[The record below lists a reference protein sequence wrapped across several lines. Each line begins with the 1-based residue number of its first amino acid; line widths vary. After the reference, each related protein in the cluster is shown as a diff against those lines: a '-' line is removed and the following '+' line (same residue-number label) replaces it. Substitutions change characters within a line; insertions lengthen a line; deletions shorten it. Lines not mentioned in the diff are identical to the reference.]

1 MKIKSQTLILLTFT
15 AVSAMF
21 TQCTSTTEN
30 PLLKPYDTPFGVPPF
45 DKIRV
50 EHFEPAIAEG
60 MRQNLAEVQAIID
73 CPDAPTFDN
82 VILPLDNS
90 GILLGS
96 VLGILNNIDAAN
108 TNAGIQAVLKN
119 TASALAKHSDDIRM
133 NPALFAKVKAVYEGM
148 EANTDYTAEQRL
160 LIKRKYDGFVRGGAN
175 LNAEQQEQLR
185 AVNQEL
191 SMLALRFSENLLAEN
206 NNFQMVLESEDD
218 LVGLPESVR
227 AMAADDAAAKGFE
240 GKWLFNIYKTSLLPF
255 LTYSQRPDLRA
266 KLYSGYYMK
275 GDNNNANDN
284 KELIAKIVRLRQ
296 QRAEILGFPTHAHY
310 VLDVNMAKNPDA
322 VYNLLNQIW
331 PRALDLA
338 KAELADIK
346 ALAKAET
353 GSDNVQAADWWY
365 YSEKV
370 RKQRYDLDEEMIRP
384 YLSLD
389 AVKNGIFDLSGRL
402 YGITFKQ
409 LSNMPIYHP
418 EVQVYE
424 VLEADGKHLGL
435 LYLDFFPRESKSV
448 GAWCTSFRNQ
458 RYNADGTMQTPIVSI
473 VCNFTKPMGDT
484 PSLLTFDECETF
496 FHEFGHALHG
506 LFCNVPYVGLSGVPR
521 DFVELP
527 SQIMEHWAADPKFLK
542 LYALHYQT
550 GEPIPD
556 ELIEKM
562 AASGTF
568 NQGFRTTEL
577 MAASL
582 LDMDYHTLD
591 AAKANITNIGD
602 FERAAM
608 DKIGLIPEILPRY
621 RSTYFSHI
629 FSSVMGYSSGYYAY
643 TWSEVLDADAY
654 DAFVESGDIFSREV
668 AGRFRNCV
676 LSKGGS
682 KDVMQLYVDFRGK
695 EPGLEPYFKNRG
707 LNK

>member
-1 MKIKSQTLILLTFT
+1 MKRHTIILLTLT
-15 AVSAMF
+15 VSTML
-21 TQCTSTTEN
+21 TQCTSTPDN
-30 PLLKPYDTPFGVPPF
+30 PLLKPYNTPFGVPPF
-45 DKIRV
+45 DQIRV

-60 MRQNLAEVQAIID
+60 IRQNLAEVQAIID
-73 CPDAPTFDN
+73 CPDAPSFDN

-90 GILLGS
+90 GQLLGNVRE
-96 VLGILNNIDAAN
+96 VLDNIDAAN
-108 TNAGIQAVLKN
+108 TNVGIQGVLKN
-119 TASALAKHSDDIRM
+119 TASALAKHADDIRM
-133 NPALFAKVKAVYEGM
+133 NPALFAKVKAVYDAM
-148 EANTDYTAEQRL
+148 EANTVYTPEQRL
-160 LIKRKYDGFVRGGAN
+160 LIKKKYDAFVRGGAN
-175 LNAEQQEQLR
+175 LNPEQQEQLR
-185 AVNQEL
+185 SINQEL

-206 NNFQMVLESEDD
+206 NNFQMILESEDD

-227 AMAADDAAAKGFE
+227 AMAAADAAAKGFE

-284 KELIAKIVRLRQ
+284 KELIAKIVSLRQ
-296 QRAEILGFPTHAHY
+296 QRAQLLGFPTHAHY

-331 PRALDLA
+331 PRALSLA
-338 KAELADIK
+338 KQELADIK

-365 YSEKV
+365 YAEKV
-370 RKQRYDLDEEMIRP
+370 RKQRFDLDEEMIRP

-389 AVKNGIFDLSGRL
+389 AVKNGIFDLSNRL
-402 YGITFKQ
+402 YGISFKQ
-409 LSNMPIYHP
+409 LSNIPIYHP

-448 GAWCTSFRNQ
+448 GAWCTSFRDQ
-458 RYNADGTMQTPIVSI
+458 RYNPDGSMQTPIVSI
-473 VCNFTKPMGDT
+473 VCNFTKPTGDT
-484 PSLLTFDECETF
+484 PSLLTFDEAETF

-506 LFCNVPYVGLSGVPR
+506 LFCNVPYAGLRGVPR

-527 SQIMEHWAADPKFLK
+527 SQIMEHWASAPEFLK
-542 LYALHYQT
+542 LYARHYQT
-550 GEPIPD
+550 GEAIPD
-556 ELIEKM
+556 AIIQKM
-562 AASGTF
+562 EASGHF
-568 NQGFRTTEL
+568 NQGFTTTEL
-577 MAASL
+577 LAASL
-582 LDMDYHTLD
+582 LDMDFHTLQ
-591 AAKANITNIGD
+591 AAEANIANVVA
-602 FERAAM
+602 FERASM
-608 DKIGLIPEILPRY
+608 DKIGLIAEILPRY

-654 DAFVESGDIFSREV
+654 DAFVETGDIFNREV
-668 AGRFRNCV
+668 AARFRNCV

-682 KDVMQLYVDFRGK
+682 KDAMQLYIDFRGK

-707 LNK
+707 LDK

>member
-1 MKIKSQTLILLTFT
+1 MKRYKLILFTLT
-15 AVSAMF
+15 AASAML
-21 TQCTSTTEN
+21 TQCTSTTDN

-45 DKIRV
+45 DQIRV

-60 MRQNLAEVQAIID
+60 IRQNLAEVQAIID

-90 GILLGS
+90 GRLLQE
-96 VLGILNNIDAAN
+96 VLGILENIDAAN
-108 TNAGIQAVLKN
+108 TNAGIQGVLKS

-133 NPALFAKVKAVYEGM
+133 NPALFAKVKAVYDGM
-148 EANTDYTAEQRL
+148 VGNPSYTPEQRL
-160 LIKRKYDGFVRGGAN
+160 LIEKKYNSFVRGGAN
-175 LNAEQQEQLR
+175 LSAEQQEQLR

-206 NNFQMVLESEDD
+206 NSFQMVLDSAAD
-218 LVGLPESVR
+218 LQGLPESVC
-227 AMAADDAAAKGFE
+227 AMAAEEAAAKGFE

-255 LTYSQRPDLRA
+255 LTHSQCPDLRA

-284 KELIAKIVRLRQ
+284 KDIVAQIVRLRQ
-296 QRAEILGFPTHAHY
+296 QRAQLLGFPTHAHY
-310 VLDVNMAKNPDA
+310 VLDVNMAKTPEA

-331 PRALDLA
+331 PRALNLA
-338 KAELADIK
+338 KQELADIRT
-346 ALAKAET
+346 LAKAET
-353 GSDNVQAADWWY
+353 GSDQVQAADWWY
-365 YSEKV
+365 YAEKV

-389 AVKNGIFDLSGRL
+389 AVKNGIFDLSNRL
-402 YGITFKQ
+402 YGISFKQ
-409 LSNMPIYHP
+409 LSNIPIYHP

-448 GAWCTSFRNQ
+448 GAWCTSFRDQ
-458 RYNADGTMQTPIVSI
+458 RYNPDGSKQTPIVSI
-473 VCNFTKPMGDT
+473 VCNFTKPMGST
-484 PSLLTFDECETF
+484 PSLLTFDEAETF

-506 LFCNVPYVGLSGVPR
+506 LFRDVPYVGLSGVPR

-527 SQIMEHWAADPKFLK
+527 SQIMEHWAGDPKFLK

-550 GEPIPD
+550 GQPIPD
-556 ELIEKM
+556 DLIQKM
-562 AASGTF
+562 AASGHF

-582 LDMDYHTLD
+582 LDMDYHTLE
-591 AAKANITNIGD
+591 AANASIANVVA
-602 FERAAM
+602 FERSAM
-608 DKIGLIPEILPRY
+608 ERIGLVPEILPRY

-629 FSSVMGYSSGYYAY
+629 FGSVMGYSSGYYSY

-654 DAFVESGDIFSREV
+654 EAFVETGDIFNREV
-668 AGRFRNCV
+668 AARFRSCV

-682 KDVMQLYVDFRGK
+682 KDAMQLYVDFRGK

-707 LNK
+707 LE